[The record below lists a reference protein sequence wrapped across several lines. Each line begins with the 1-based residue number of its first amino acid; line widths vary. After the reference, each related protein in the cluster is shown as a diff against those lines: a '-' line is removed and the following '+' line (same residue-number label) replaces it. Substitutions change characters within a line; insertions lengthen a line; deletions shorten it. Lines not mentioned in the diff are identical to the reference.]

1 MNDTPTPE
9 TDENTLQA
17 IDIGFGGSFDA
28 VHAQVSK
35 QLERERDEARAALK
49 TGGLLEIIDR
59 AGHERA
65 HAIRE
70 RDEMKEQCDL
80 LTEQLDFQ
88 QKLSR
93 EYVDLNTGWRNKW
106 ECAVEMAAL
115 AEIERDEAREQRDTL
130 AEALD
135 RIADLCQ
142 MTCMSYETQS
152 FRATEIAINAL
163 ADINQLEP

>member
-1 MNDTPTPE
+1 MNDTLTSTPE
-9 TDENTLQA
+9 TDRAISVGLENADRECVTA
-17 IDIGFGGSFDA
+17 DFA
-28 VHAQVSK
+28 R
-35 QLERERDEARAALK
+35 QLERELTKARAALK
-49 TGGLLEIIDR
+49 TGGLMDIIDR

-70 RDEMKEQCDL
+70 RDE
-80 LTEQLDFQ
+80 
-88 QKLSR
+88 
-93 EYVDLNTGWRNKW
+93 
-106 ECAVEMAAL
+106 
-115 AEIERDEAREQRDTL
+115 AEKQRDTL